1 MSEPNKD
8 EGIGNLFKIIDGIVY
23 QLHRTKRMF
32 IIMIL
37 TVMILPPV
45 SLFVASHARRVGSDA
60 AWIRFRAVRPSGWTT
75 RRRPVG
81 QLELGDGHGR
91 PPPGIGGRDP
101 YFSFVRQLPLIISIV
116 WLGVGIYQWHVL
128 SKWTKRY
135 DRYKEKQ
142 RRAEEKLGGSN
153 DDVSEQ
159 GSS

>member
-1 MSEPNKD
+1 MMDGAMSEPNKD

-32 IIMIL
+32 IVMIL

-45 SLFVASHARRVGSDA
+45 SLFVASVY
-60 AWIRFRAVRPSGWTT
+60 
-75 RRRPVG
+75 
-81 QLELGDGHGR
+81 LEPPFGGDGHGR
-91 PPPGIGGRDP
+91 PPHGIGGRDP